1 VGREFFIHAI
11 QTRKRDK
18 LRMRGSNPDKFADR
32 QKDAAKARQQ
42 QLEKVRAKMAEVAAK
57 KPLLDA
63 ERAKIAAERA
73 KREEERR
80 IEKEARA
87 KREAEEREAAR
98 IAAEAAAKAEA
109 EAKEREKVERL
120 KAHAQLLADQKAAR
134 DARYAARK
142 KRQK

>member
-1 VGREFFIHAI
+1 
-11 QTRKRDK
+11 
-18 LRMRGSNPDKFADR
+18 MRGSNPDKFADR
-32 QKDAAKARQQ
+32 QKDAAKARQE
-42 QLEKVRAKMAEVAAK
+42 QLDKVRAKMAEVAAK
-57 KPLLDA
+57 KPQLDA
-63 ERAKIAAERA
+63 ERAKIAAE
-73 KREEERR
+73 
-80 IEKEARA
+80 RA

-98 IAAEAAAKAEA
+98 IAAEVAAREEA

>member
-1 VGREFFIHAI
+1 
-11 QTRKRDK
+11 
-18 LRMRGSNPDKFADR
+18 MRGSNPDKFADR
-32 QKDAAKARQQ
+32 QKDAMKARQE

-57 KPLLDA
+57 KPQLEA

-73 KREEERR
+73 EREAARK

-87 KREAEEREAAR
+87 KK
-98 IAAEAAAKAEA
+98 EAAAKAEA

-120 KAHAQLLADQKAAR
+120 KAHAQLLNDQKAAR